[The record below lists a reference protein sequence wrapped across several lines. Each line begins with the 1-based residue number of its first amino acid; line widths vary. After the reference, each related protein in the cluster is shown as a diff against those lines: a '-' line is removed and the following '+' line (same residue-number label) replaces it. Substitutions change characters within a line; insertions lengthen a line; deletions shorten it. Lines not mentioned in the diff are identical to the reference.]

1 MRRLSGAALSIRQL
15 LGLGF
20 TQGSFPPPGSISGD
34 VFTKGAGG
42 EPAALPGAQIVL
54 RGLGTEETES
64 DEQGAFS
71 IDGLPP
77 GTYQIGVNAPSLYTA
92 VPAEV
97 SAATSSSV
105 PNVAAVISTTLP
117 QLIRLKAMDC
127 AFSRKVHHA

>member
-1 MRRLSGAALSIRQL
+1 MRRLSAAALSIRIL

-20 TQGSFPPPGSISGD
+20 TQGGFPPPGSISVD
-34 VFTKGAGG
+34 VFTKGAGE
-42 EPAALPGAQIVL
+42 EPAALPGAQIVV
-54 RGLGTEETES
+54 RGFGTEETEA

-71 IDGLPP
+71 IDALPP

-92 VPAEV
+92 VTAEISV
-97 SAATSSSV
+97 PTSASV
-105 PNVAAVISTTLP
+105 PNVAAVISTTLS